1 MKKRFSIIIVCL
13 LAASCGTVRSVSQE
27 KTAVSAMSVFDSTVL
42 NRTLESMVR
51 EEVASALQIGKLEE
65 LQVVH
70 EIFGEPDS
78 TGTVPVRERT
88 TMKYK
93 NDTHTVA
100 QADIMR
106 SESRTAEE
114 RKDSVSLKIEAMDAK
129 ESVTEEPVQRSKPVH
144 RFVKLF
150 AWVGGLSL
158 LGLILWILRKFRII

>member
-27 KTAVSAMSVFDSTVL
+27 KTAVSAMSAFDSTAL

-51 EEVASALQIGKLEE
+51 EEIASALQVGKLED

-78 TGTVPVRERT
+78 TGMVPVRERT

-93 NDTHTVA
+93 SDTHTVA
-100 QADIMR
+100 QADIRR
-106 SESRTAEE
+106 SESRAAEE
-114 RKDSVSLKIEAMDAK
+114 RKDDVSFKTEAIDTK
-129 ESVTEEPVQRSKPVH
+129 EGVTEEPVQRRKPVPVV
-144 RFVKLF
+144 VKLF

-158 LGLILWILRKFRII
+158 LGLILWILKKFRII